1 MITLGVNGLALR
13 LYGEKKYTYFPAL
26 SSNVI
31 DTIGA
36 GDATYSYCS
45 MLIGNTKNNSLIGF
59 FSSIAGAI
67 KTRILGHSNFIKIE
81 EVKKSFE
88 SLIK

>member
-13 LYGEKKYTYFPAL
+13 LYGEKNTYFPAL

-45 MLIGNTKNNSLIGF
+45 MLIGNTKNNLLIGF
-59 FSSIAGAI
+59 FSSIA
-67 KTRILGHSNFIKIE
+67 RSN
-81 EVKKSFE
+81 
-88 SLIK
+88 